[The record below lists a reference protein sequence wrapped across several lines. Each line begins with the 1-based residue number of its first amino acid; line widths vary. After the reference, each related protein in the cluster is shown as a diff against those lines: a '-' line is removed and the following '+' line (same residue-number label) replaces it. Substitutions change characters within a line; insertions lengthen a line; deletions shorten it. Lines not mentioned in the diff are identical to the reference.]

1 MNYNAGENFPGTRL
15 DPELVATRIGQLW
28 SSRVLNSTSY
38 APPTNRPS
46 YPAQSNGSTHQ
57 PSTQNENRVML
68 TQTARGS
75 GWLNNDITSSDW
87 FSSLNNQNNM
97 NSTALLSE
105 KSMLMS
111 PRMNM
116 SLPMSFSSDVGGH
129 NEIGLAMKRR
139 NARVF
144 LDKLRREWKV
154 EWIEEQAKKM
164 KRFSCKRW
172 GKAKAQASA
181 LEYYYM
187 VIKGLPV
194 DPARPFFSQVRKFME
209 KCDQNRKAD
218 FEKQTSKTLGEDLS
232 DLFVRRPLDASA
244 LDKIGKP
251 GYESLWYDKP
261 SSARENDTNMQQEA
275 LQLAKTCGNLTVDVM
290 CNAMTQISSLSNN
303 KVTDSRLLSFGNRG
317 EDPLTASQNPLY
329 KNFVD

>member
-1 MNYNAGENFPGTRL
+1 MNFNQNASYAGGRL
-15 DPELVATRIGQLW
+15 DPEVVATRIGQLW
-28 SSRVLNSTSY
+28 SSRVLNGTSY
-38 APPTNRPS
+38 APPTHGSNYSAQSTGSNRP
-46 YPAQSNGSTHQ
+46 AL
-57 PSTQNENRVML
+57 TQNENRVML

-75 GWLNNDITSSDW
+75 GWLNNEITSSDW
-87 FSSLNNQNNM
+87 FTTFNNQNNM
-97 NSTALLSE
+97 NSTSSLSE
-105 KSMLMS
+105 KSMLVS

-144 LDKLRREWKV
+144 LDKQRREWKV
-154 EWIEEQAKKM
+154 EWIEDQAKKM

-218 FEKQTSKTLGEDLS
+218 YEKQASKTLGEDLS
-232 DLFVRRPLDASA
+232 DLFVRRPHDAPA

-251 GYESLWYDKP
+251 GYESMWYDKA
-261 SSARENDTNMQQEA
+261 SSARENDTNVQQEA

-290 CNAMTQISSLSNN
+290 CNAMTQISSLTNN
-303 KVTDSRLLSFGNRG
+303 KGSDPRLLSFGNRG
-317 EDPLTASQNPLY
+317 EDPMIVSQNPLY
-329 KNFVD
+329 RKFGD